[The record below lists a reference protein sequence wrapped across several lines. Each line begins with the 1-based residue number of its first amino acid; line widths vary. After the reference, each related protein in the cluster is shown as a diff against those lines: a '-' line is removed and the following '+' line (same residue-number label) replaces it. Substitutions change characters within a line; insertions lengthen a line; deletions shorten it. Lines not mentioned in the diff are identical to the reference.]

1 MRSKNTGDSSLETSV
16 ALVLSKPCF
25 FLPDKVANIYIRHAV
40 EWSLGAD
47 RWRENK
53 VSIFGRHILEIVE
66 GDYWRKPGVLA
77 VQSDVIAR
85 VAVTPRSGHFEGDFY
100 CWQATFSVSPTLS

>member
-1 MRSKNTGDSSLETSV
+1 MRSKDTGDSSLETSV
-16 ALVLSKPCF
+16 ALVLLKPCF
-25 FLPDKVANIYIRHAV
+25 FLPDKVAHSYIRHAV

-53 VSIFGRHILEIVE
+53 GSMFRRHILEIVE
-66 GDYWRKPGVLA
+66 GDHWRKPGVVT

-85 VAVTPRSGHFEGDFY
+85 VAITPRFGDFEGDFY
-100 CWQATFSVSPTLS
+100 RWQATFSVSPALS